1 MESKAAIQGL
11 SLSVGNKIFRNS
23 LGISFYS
30 RALNRTLKMSRKG
43 QWYYLNVTLLRVYW
57 CVCEAGFKSKQCESL
72 FKYSK
77 CTILSN
83 KCSLETSSQ
92 NKNTHLEANPK

>member
-43 QWYYLNVTLLRVYW
+43 QWYYLNVTLLCV
-57 CVCEAGFKSKQCESL
+57 CVCEAGFKPKQCESL